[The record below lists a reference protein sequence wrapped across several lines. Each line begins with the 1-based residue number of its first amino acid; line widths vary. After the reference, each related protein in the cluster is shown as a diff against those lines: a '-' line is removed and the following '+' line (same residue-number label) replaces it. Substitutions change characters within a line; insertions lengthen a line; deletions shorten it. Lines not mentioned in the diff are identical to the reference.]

1 MLAGSPKLLLIDEPT
16 EGLAPMIVDELF
28 ELFEL
33 TAGLAREGIPIVL
46 VEQNVQRAVAL
57 THRYYLIERGQVTAE
72 GHSDDRAERDEL
84 VRRRG
89 V

>member
-1 MLAGSPKLLLIDEPT
+1 MLVA
-16 EGLAPMIVDELF
+16 
-28 ELFEL
+28 
-33 TAGLAREGIPIVL
+33 
-46 VEQNVQRAVAL
+46 QNVQRAITL
-57 THRYYLIERGQVTAE
+57 THRYDLIERGQVTAE